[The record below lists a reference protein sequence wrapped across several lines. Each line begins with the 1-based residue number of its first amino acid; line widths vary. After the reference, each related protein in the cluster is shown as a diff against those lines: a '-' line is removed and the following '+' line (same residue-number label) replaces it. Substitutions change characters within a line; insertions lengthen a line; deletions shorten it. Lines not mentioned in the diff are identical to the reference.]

1 MHPARVRDPDSV
13 CEYRLVSA
21 SLDPQQDDRNP
32 HLQSRTADQTVAWHY
47 QPVSCLQLN
56 CLNLIRSRWTQLT
69 RSKYLCTGL
78 AHLYTVSV
86 L

>member
-21 SLDPQQDDRNP
+21 SLDPQPSHRYP

-47 QPVSCLQLN
+47 KPVSCLQLN
-56 CLNLIRSRWTQLT
+56 WLNLIRSYWTQLT
-69 RSKYLCTGL
+69 RAK
-78 AHLYTVSV
+78 
-86 L
+86 